1 MLMRAKQD
9 VHLDPA
15 HPRSELEIWKVDEWL
30 PSFVPQFRFWIDPL
44 NEIELFSRA
53 H

>member
-1 MLMRAKQD
+1 MLMGAKQH

-15 HPRSELEIWKVDEWL
+15 YPRSELEIWKVYKWL
-30 PSFVPQFRFWIDPL
+30 PSFVPQLCFWIDPL
-44 NEIELFSRA
+44 NKIELFSRA